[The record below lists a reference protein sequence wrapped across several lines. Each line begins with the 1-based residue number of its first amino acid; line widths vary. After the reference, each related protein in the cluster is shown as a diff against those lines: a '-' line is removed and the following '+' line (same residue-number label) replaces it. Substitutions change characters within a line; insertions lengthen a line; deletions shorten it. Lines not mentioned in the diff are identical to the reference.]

1 MAESPVS
8 SKQQADNSTL
18 SSTTVKFSGFN
29 VNAAEFVPR
38 FASEFSAP
46 PKASAPVAQERPNQP
61 ITIAGKREFDDLSDE
76 EIESDLVD
84 ETTTTTKTNVTTHA
98 STVLKEKKGT
108 VVKCDI
114 MQKKESVNIL
124 FCGHVDAGKSTI
136 GGQLM

>member
-1 MAESPVS
+1 MAEPPISL
-8 SKQQADNSTL
+8 KQQADNSTL

-46 PKASAPVAQERPNQP
+46 PKASAPVAQQRPHQP
-61 ITIAGKREFDDLSDE
+61 ITTAGKRELDDQ
-76 EIESDLVD
+76 EIESELVD
-84 ETTTTTKTNVTTHA
+84 DTTTTTKTNVTTHA
-98 STVLKEKKGT
+98 STVLKEKKGA

-124 FCGHVDAGKSTI
+124 FCGHIDAGKSTI